1 MLWNCRRHQQGK
13 FCIETTVRMNL
24 ECSQHQAANAWSYD
38 AGEARERCPM
48 KVKQWCLQRNICLR
62 RPVRKNM
69 QSCLI
74 AVQLISDSFLF
85 CMFCNA
91 SLNIMSLGSLCVIFV
106 CVLSIVRLGSVLCII
121 DASIPFSFISLRS
134 CSKSSVYDGAAVDAV
149 AVVLGD
155 GWRRNVKVLARHGLR
170 VICVLASMFRPIQC
184 FNCVFFLFLNID
196 PESLLNF

>member
-1 MLWNCRRHQQGK
+1 
-13 FCIETTVRMNL
+13 
-24 ECSQHQAANAWSYD
+24 
-38 AGEARERCPM
+38 
-48 KVKQWCLQRNICLR
+48 
-62 RPVRKNM
+62 M

-134 CSKSSVYDGAAVDAV
+134 CSKSSVYDRAAVDAV
-149 AVVLGD
+149 AAVAVVLGG
-155 GWRRNVKVLARHGLR
+155 GWRRNVKVLAKHGLK
-170 VICVLASMFRPIQC
+170 VICALDSVCRLYSMFRLC
-184 FNCVFFLFLNID
+184 
-196 PESLLNF
+196 S